1 MSIVT
6 SLFSIF
12 IYENKKST
20 TVLNIYSIL
29 EERPKALLN
38 MFLIAVDRLTLL
50 RRRQEVIFE
59 SIF

>member
-20 TVLNIYSIL
+20 TVPHIYSIL

-38 MFLIAVDRLTLL
+38 MFLIAIDRLTLL